1 MYLGHFFKVAMA
13 WKPYG
18 YYIESFL
25 GTYIAYVSWEAQWFS
40 IL

>member
-1 MYLGHFFKVAMA
+1 MREDAIVMYLGHFFKAAMT

-25 GTYIAYVSWEAQWFS
+25 RTYVADAS
-40 IL
+40 